1 MARKFYYDADGEKL
15 GPVTGQELLYLRA
28 EGKIDNNTWVRAED
42 SQTWRP
48 FSSVNLKE
56 EREKAAS
63 AGIWRQLFRN
73 VSPGIMLV
81 TGLVFFTLLVLV
93 LVAAVHLWPFIFCG
107 IFVLLAIKLLNMK
120 W

>member
-28 EGKIDNNTWVRAED
+28 EGRIDDKTWVRAED

-48 FSSVNLKE
+48 FASVDLRE
-56 EREKAAS
+56 ERRKESS

-73 VSPGIMLV
+73 ISPATMLV
-81 TGLVFFTLLVLV
+81 TGLVIFTLIVLMV
-93 LVAAVHLWPFIFCG
+93 TVAVFMWPFLLFLVAFF
-107 IFVLLAIKLLNMK
+107 FVLRLMK
-120 W
+120 MK

>member
-28 EGKIDNNTWVRAED
+28 EGRINDATWVRAED

-48 FSSVNLKE
+48 FSSVNLNE
-56 EREKAAS
+56 ERRKEAAT
-63 AGIWRQLFRN
+63 GPWRRMMRN
-73 VSPGIMLV
+73 SPRTMLLL
-81 TGLVFFTLLVLV
+81 GLILLSLLVF
-93 LVAAVHLWPFIFCG
+93 VAVIFIYAWPLILCG
-107 IFVLLAIKLLNMK
+107 LAALMVIGMMRMK